1 MYEVAM
7 EAMNHASACYVAV
20 FDGPS
25 LCRPQAGLCKI
36 IVTGDD
42 SMFLTVEFAPEDG
55 LPLLVTAMKTER
67 VLKR

>member
-1 MYEVAM
+1 MVQ
-7 EAMNHASACYVAV
+7 AS
-20 FDGPS
+20 
-25 LCRPQAGLCKI
+25 AGLCKI

-42 SMFLTVEFAPEDG
+42 SMFLTVEFAPENG